1 MPPKSGSVVPCHISE
16 NLFPHTE
23 NNVHTRST
31 VTMLLVIALA
41 ACGDETTNPATRSAQ
56 SAAARAAKSSG
67 PTDPTATWK
76 FPLNDA
82 SLAIRSDRLYSDGTS
97 SVYANGVCNVSTTI
111 FATTEKSNSGDATL
125 STGNPSAKC
134 TRRVHIVFPDGS
146 SESLPMFSNLRAIE
160 NTTYLIPIGT
170 TVLRQLHIGI
180 SWPNV
185 VSRCDGLVW
194 GYGVANDIAAGS
206 DSVWV
211 ARVDASTWHV
221 FSQDAPHNIALCK
234 ATGELLP
241 MPVDFTVVS
250 SRPLP

>member
-1 MPPKSGSVVPCHISE
+1 VR
-16 NLFPHTE
+16 
-23 NNVHTRST
+23 TRST
-31 VTMLLVIALA
+31 VTFLFLLGVA
-41 ACGDETTNPATRSAQ
+41 ACGDETTNTAPRSTESVAM
-56 SAAARAAKSSG
+56 RAAKTSG

-76 FPLNDA
+76 FPLSDA
-82 SLAIRSDRLYSDGTS
+82 GLAIQSDHQYSDGTS
-97 SVYANGVCNVSTTI
+97 SVYANGVCNVTTTI

-134 TRRVHIVFPDGS
+134 SRRVHVVFPDGS

-160 NTTYLIPIGT
+160 NTTYLIPIGA
-170 TVLRQLHIGI
+170 TVLRQLHIGNT
-180 SWPNV
+180 WPNV
-185 VSRCDGLVW
+185 ISRCDGLVW

-211 ARVDASTWHV
+211 NRVDASTWHV
-221 FSQDAPHNIALCK
+221 FSQDSPHNLAWCK
-234 ATGELLP
+234 ATGELFP